1 MALTLP
7 TSLETVQRD
16 AERLIAALNAAPP
29 GPSGVLRVDILGDE
43 RTILGSHTVRF
54 DAVAVVAA
62 PGVDPDAVLVIGL
75 DDLVRLAAGAAD
87 GALLYLSGEI
97 DVSGDESLVLAL
109 GSALRVQGSA
119 RALID
124 PAALDPIAVS
134 AAIADAPLEHLDRVM
149 AGGFR
154 ELILTE
160 VFRRLPDFLIA
171 EKAARVQVAVMF
183 EIERGEIECG
193 EIDALDRY
201 VVRIAE
207 GICVVQTGAEPDE
220 PVDATLV
227 LAGHEFLR
235 LVLGHLNPVRGVLSG
250 QIRVRGQ
257 VLKAL
262 GFNSVMSIPG
272 S

>member
-7 TSLETVQRD
+7 ISPETVQRD
-16 AERLIAALNAAPP
+16 ADELISALNAAPP
-29 GPSGVLRVDILGDE
+29 GPTGVLRIEAV
-43 RTILGSHTVRF
+43 GSDGALVLSQTVRF
-54 DAVAVVAA
+54 DAVAVAAA
-62 PGVDPDAVLVIGL
+62 PDADPTATLLIGF
-75 DDLVRLAAGAAD
+75 DDLVRLAIGEAD
-87 GALLYLSGEI
+87 GALLYLSGKL
-97 DVSGDESLVLAL
+97 DVIGDESLVLAL
-109 GSALRVQGSA
+109 GSALRVPGSA

-124 PAALDPIAVS
+124 PAALDPVAVS
-134 AAIADAPLEHLDRVM
+134 AAIADAKLEHLDRVM

-154 ELILTE
+154 ELILSE

-171 EKAARVQVAVMF
+171 EKAERIQVALMF
-183 EIERGEIECG
+183 EIERGDLETF
-193 EIDALDRY
+193 DRY
-201 VVRIAE
+201 VVRVAD
-207 GICVVQTGAEPDE
+207 GRCVVQTGADPDE

-262 GFNSVMSIPG
+262 GFNSVMNIPG
-272 S
+272 T